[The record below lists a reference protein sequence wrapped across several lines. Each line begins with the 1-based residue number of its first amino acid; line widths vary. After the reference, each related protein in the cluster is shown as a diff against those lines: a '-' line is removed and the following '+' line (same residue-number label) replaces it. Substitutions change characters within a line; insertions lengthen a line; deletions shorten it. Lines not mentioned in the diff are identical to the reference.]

1 MRLDE
6 TLYTIFAYENSIN
19 LPDSERWTRQSTSK
33 QFGNYIELTTH
44 PKITTETP
52 LTLEEY
58 ADKCREYLRFG
69 KEVDEVLYG
78 KYNLHEY
85 LKICDTPQ
93 ILLDAGF
100 KQKPILYTQKHLRL
114 ALEAKTFSNPHKHG
128 LSLETI
134 KRLPSLIASPVIL
147 ADNPSREDAM
157 LMVLCEVDGDKLPL
171 IASIKPDASGNYQL
185 EEIETN
191 LILTVFGK
199 NNFDRYFKSAL
210 TPDRILYF
218 NKERGQALERLS
230 ERQLL
235 GDYSRLNL
243 FDTII
248 RKPQCIVNEKQAQ
261 KSVISLASEASS
273 LRQAAK
279 ELSHS
284 SLSSC
289 AQDSI
294 KKQEN
299 NR

>member
-6 TLYTIFAYENSIN
+6 TLHTIFAYENSIN
-19 LPDSERWTRQSTSK
+19 MPDSERWTRQSTTK

-44 PKITTETP
+44 PTIATETP

-58 ADKCREYLRFG
+58 AAKCKEYLRFG

-78 KYNLHEY
+78 KYNRYDY

-100 KQKPILYTQKHLRL
+100 EQKPILYTQRHLKL
-114 ALEAKTFSNPHKHG
+114 ALEPKSFDNPHKHG
-128 LSLETI
+128 LSIETLR
-134 KRLPSLIASPVIL
+134 KLPSLFESPFIL
-147 ADNPSREDAM
+147 ADNPSRDDAM
-157 LMVLCEVDGDKLPL
+157 LMVLCEVDKDKLPL
-171 IASIKPDASGNYQL
+171 IASIKPNGKGYYQL
-185 EEIETN
+185 ENIETN

-199 NNFDRYFKSAL
+199 DNFERYFASAL
-210 TPDRILYF
+210 TPDRILYL
-218 NKERGQALERLS
+218 NKERGQALERLA

-235 GDYSRLNL
+235 GNYSRLNL

-248 RKPQCIVNEKQAQ
+248 RKPQCIVNEKQAPTPA
-261 KSVISLASEASS
+261 ISLASEAPAM
-273 LRQAAK
+273 RQAAK
-279 ELSHS
+279 ELSNS
-284 SLSSC
+284 SLSSS
-289 AQDSI
+289 AKGSI

>member
-19 LPDSERWTRQSTSK
+19 MPDSERWTSQSTTK
-33 QFGNYIELTTH
+33 QFGNYIKLTTH

-69 KEVDEVLYG
+69 KEIDEVLYG
-78 KYNLHEY
+78 KINRYDY

-100 KQKPILYTQKHLRL
+100 EQKPILYTQKHLRL
-114 ALEAKTFSNPHKHG
+114 ALEPKTFSNPHKHG
-128 LSLETI
+128 LSIQTLKKMPALFE
-134 KRLPSLIASPVIL
+134 SPVIL
-147 ADNPSREDAM
+147 ADNPSRDDAM
-157 LMVLCEVDGDKLPL
+157 LMVLCEVDKDKLPL
-171 IASIKPDASGNYQL
+171 IASIKPNGKGYYQL
-185 EEIETN
+185 ENIETN

-199 NNFDRYFKSAL
+199 DNFERYFASAL
-210 TPDRILYF
+210 TPDRILYL
-218 NKERGQALERLS
+218 NKERGQALERLA

-235 GDYSRLNL
+235 GNYSRLNL
-243 FDTII
+243 FDSII
-248 RKPQCIVNEKQAQ
+248 RKPQCIVNGRQAH
-261 KSVISLASEASS
+261 KSVISLTSEACAS
-273 LRQAAK
+273 RQTAK